1 MNQNQV
7 PEYLQVEEFQSL
19 VKKGKRVYLKYL
31 ISLGYVFEQQG
42 MYEST
47 AYWAIH
53 KDYYK
58 TPEERDLEDDFDGTT
73 TPDYFPIGAFI
84 RIDSIAESETED
96 PWKTNYF
103 LYENSCSLEYLC

>member
-1 MNQNQV
+1 MNEDRV
-7 PEYLQVEEFQSL
+7 SEYSQLQEFQKT
-19 VKKGKRVYLKYL
+19 VHRAKRQYLLRL

-53 KDYYK
+53 RDYYK
-58 TPEERDLEDDFDGTT
+58 TPEERWLDDFDGTT

-84 RIDSIAESETED
+84 RIDSMSESETED
-96 PWKTNYF
+96 PWKTFYF
-103 LYENSCSLEYLC
+103 LWENGCSIEYLK